1 MFHYQT
7 VEELR
12 QAAQE
17 DGVTLPLGGDL
28 SPLGQEREVLGVNL
42 PTRVAIQPTEGCAGT
57 AGGQTVG
64 YVFETEASGYGGTV
78 SVMTGIDAEGNIT
91 GVVLLS
97 HDETPGLG
105 ANAEK
110 PDFLNQY
117 LQPAPEG
124 GLSVIKYQAPS
135 QGQIE
140 AITGAT
146 GTSTAVTNAVNQAIE
161 QYYEVKG
168 VERPRKRSTA
178 CTTSSPRVSSK
189 KTPCCAW
196 CWAAAPLWR

>member
-1 MFHYQT
+1 M
-7 VEELR
+7 
-12 QAAQE
+12 
-17 DGVTLPLGGDL
+17 
-28 SPLGQEREVLGVNL
+28 
-42 PTRVAIQPTEGCAGT
+42 
-57 AGGQTVG
+57 G

-78 SVMTGIDAEGNIT
+78 SVMTGIDTEGNIT
-91 GVVLLS
+91 GVVILS

-140 AITGAT
+140 AMTGAT
-146 GTSTAVTNAVNQAIE
+146 VTSTAVTNAVNQAIE

-168 VERPRKRSTA
+168 GA
-178 CTTSSPRVSSK
+178 
-189 KTPCCAW
+189 
-196 CWAAAPLWR
+196 